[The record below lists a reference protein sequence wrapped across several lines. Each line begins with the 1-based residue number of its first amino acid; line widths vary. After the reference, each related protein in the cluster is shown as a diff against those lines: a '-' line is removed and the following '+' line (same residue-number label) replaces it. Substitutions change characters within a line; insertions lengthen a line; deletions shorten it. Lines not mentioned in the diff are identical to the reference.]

1 MELGY
6 ARVSTTKQD
15 LERQIDALT
24 AAGIPADR
32 IYVDRKSGATTD
44 RPGLTAL
51 LDYARDGDV
60 IVVHTLDRLGRN
72 VRDTLNLIHD
82 LRERGIGIRNLADP
96 IRIDSSDPDDPMAQ
110 LAVVLLALFAQM
122 ERTYTLE
129 RAAHARQVATA
140 KGRRT
145 GRPSV
150 VTESQI
156 AHAIQLRDAG
166 ATTAEIVA
174 KTGLTRST
182 LYRHLPSR
190 PDTSVTAAP
199 RTGTDSR
206 GEDDQHETAAA
217 TALPA
222 PEPSGRRADRLTCPT
237 CGHRPATSQEAGPHL
252 DDLAMTWLH
261 IAPDGQISEH
271 RHCVRCQPHQ
281 QITAIGCSHCGDGP
295 LAVATVDTV
304 DIPALIHT
312 WLENQGW
319 STAPDLLC
327 TKHSRDD

>member
-24 AAGIPADR
+24 AAGIAEDR
-32 IYVDRKSGATTD
+32 IYVDCKSGATTD

-82 LRERGIGIRNLADP
+82 LRERGVGVRNLADP
-96 IRIDSSDPDDPMAQ
+96 IRIDSSNPDDPMAQ

-129 RAAHARQVATA
+129 RAAHARAVATA

-156 AHAIQLRDAG
+156 AHAVQLRDAG
-166 ATTAEIVA
+166 ATAAEIVT

-182 LYRHLPSR
+182 VYRHLPPR
-190 PDTSVTAAP
+190 PPEPVTVAAP
-199 RTGTDSR
+199 AP
-206 GEDDQHETAAA
+206 TAEAVTQSPTPIPEVA
-217 TALPA
+217 GGSA
-222 PEPSGRRADRLTCPT
+222 PRRRPVGVPDVRL
-237 CGHRPATSQEAGPHL
+237 S
-252 DDLAMTWLH
+252 
-261 IAPDGQISEH
+261 
-271 RHCVRCQPHQ
+271 
-281 QITAIGCSHCGDGP
+281 
-295 LAVATVDTV
+295 TVDQAGGG
-304 DIPALIHT
+304 P
-312 WLENQGW
+312 
-319 STAPDLLC
+319 P
-327 TKHSRDD
+327 SR